1 MSASEALPL
10 LLLISTYLGY
20 FQLLDISV
28 EDVIMVL
35 IITRNAELICIFVE
49 LSFSVIL
56 LSNSLINVS
65 S

>member
-35 IITRNAELICIFVE
+35 IITRNAELICIFGE